1 MSRQYSKSQN
11 DLAQKRG
18 YKDYATM
25 RDSIRAR
32 NAANTQRR
40 LGEYNEKH
48 GTNLKT
54 GRELHYHS
62 SRNRAIQH
70 NKRAD
75 AQDAR
80 NKRAMNSGGVPKGFF
95 TPADRMEVKDLP
107 SNIEN
112 RDTRYMGKSS
122 SNINRSKG
130 SQSSSGLN
138 TGASAKGSWGVGS
151 KDYYGHADYERDKRR
166 GMTDAQIKSLID
178 KDPSKMGN
186 GGVTGDLY
194 KQIASGAQ
202 NSGGSSGAQN
212 SGNSNRSGG
221 SQRYGQNNQRGNQGN
236 SNNSGFR
243 PNNTANASN
252 NVDNT
257 QEQNVNQDNDI
268 TTSINGDN
276 NNVFNNQD
284 NSIRQYGGDNRSF
297 VYASAGNG
305 YADTPVSAATMNG
318 FYGVDDSPAAQAKFN
333 DMYTTM
339 NRDNQKRF
347 AGEAMQNFAKY
358 GKYDARDYT
367 PEAMQTTL
375 GKSTQYSFDRADRQT
390 GHVFGD
396 IWNPG
401 YINREWKMPTAP
413 DPIESNAGDIADKAK
428 KDIEDM

>member
-1 MSRQYSKSQN
+1 
-11 DLAQKRG
+11 
-18 YKDYATM
+18 
-25 RDSIRAR
+25 
-32 NAANTQRR
+32 
-40 LGEYNEKH
+40 
-48 GTNLKT
+48 
-54 GRELHYHS
+54 
-62 SRNRAIQH
+62 
-70 NKRAD
+70 
-75 AQDAR
+75 
-80 NKRAMNSGGVPKGFF
+80 
-95 TPADRMEVKDLP
+95 MEVKDLP
-107 SNIEN
+107 SNIKN
-112 RDTRYMGKSS
+112 QDTRYMGKSKS
-122 SNINRSKG
+122 SGNSNRSRG

-151 KDYYGHADYERDKRR
+151 KDYYGHADYERDKKR

-178 KDPSKMGN
+178 KDKSRMGN

-194 KQIASGAQ
+194 KQISAGAQ
-202 NSGGSSGAQN
+202 NSGRSTGAQN
-212 SGNSNRSGG
+212 SGRAAWAA
-221 SQRYGQNNQRGNQGN
+221 RQNGVGRPATHGKNAQRGNQGN
-236 SNNSGFR
+236 NNNSGSRPNNSGSR

-305 YADTPVSAATMNG
+305 FADTPVSAATMNG

-339 NRDNQKRF
+339 NRDNQKRY

-396 IWNPG
+396 VWNPS
-401 YINREWKMPTAP
+401 YINRQWKMPTAP
-413 DPIESNAGDIADKAK
+413 DPIESNAGNIADKAK